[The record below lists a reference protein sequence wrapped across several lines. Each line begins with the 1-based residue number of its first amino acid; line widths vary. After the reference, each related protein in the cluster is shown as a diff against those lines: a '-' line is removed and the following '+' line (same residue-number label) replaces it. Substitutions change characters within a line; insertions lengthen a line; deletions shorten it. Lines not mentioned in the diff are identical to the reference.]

1 MKNQVS
7 GQIQHPCA
15 YCGEEIPHYRSNKKY
30 CDEDCKSKHFNQ
42 LQKEANLEMGRVNR
56 ILKKNFQI
64 MKDLLDEEK
73 HVKVKKIK
81 LEKKGFNFRFHTSV
95 IKFSGLTYTNVY
107 LLSWRDIEGEQVI
120 ISRAPET
127 ILEER

>member
-1 MKNQVS
+1 MKNTVS
-7 GQIQHPCA
+7 GLIQHPCT

-127 ILEER
+127 ILEDR

>member
-1 MKNQVS
+1 MKNHVS
-7 GQIQHPCA
+7 DQIQHPCT

-56 ILKKNFQI
+56 ILKKNFQV
-64 MKDLLDEEK
+64 MKDLLGAEK

-81 LEKKGFNFRFHTSV
+81 MEKKGFNFRFHTSV

-107 LLSWRDIEGEQVI
+107 LLSWRDIESEQVI

>member
-73 HVKVKKIK
+73 NVKVKKIK
-81 LEKKGFNFRFHTSV
+81 MEKKGFNFRFHTSV
-95 IKFSGLTYTNVY
+95 ISFSGLTYHNVY

-127 ILEER
+127 ILEDR

>member
-1 MKNQVS
+1 MKNHVS
-7 GQIQHPCA
+7 DQIQHPCT

-30 CDEDCKSKHFNQ
+30 GDEDCKSKHFNQ

-56 ILKKNFQI
+56 ILKKNFQV
-64 MKDLLDEEK
+64 MKDLLGAEK

-81 LEKKGFNFRFHTSV
+81 MEKKGFNFRFHTSV

-107 LLSWRDIEGEQVI
+107 LLSWRDIESEQVI

>member
-7 GQIQHPCA
+7 DQIQHPCT

-56 ILKKNFQI
+56 ILKKNFQV
-64 MKDLLDEEK
+64 MKDLLGAEK

-81 LEKKGFNFRFHTSV
+81 MEKKGFNFRFHTSV

-107 LLSWRDIEGEQVI
+107 LLSWRDIESEQVI

>member
-7 GQIQHPCA
+7 GQILHPCS

-64 MKDLLDEEK
+64 MKDLLDAEK
-73 HVKVKKIK
+73 NVKVKKIK
-81 LEKKGFNFRFHTSV
+81 MEKKGFDFRFHTSV
-95 IKFSGLTYTNVY
+95 IKTAGVTYTNVY
-107 LLSWRDIEGEQVI
+107 LLSWRDIENEHVI

>member
-1 MKNQVS
+1 MKIPVS
-7 GQIQHPCA
+7 GQIEHPCN
-15 YCGEEIPHYRSNKKY
+15 YCGKEIPYYRSNKKY
-30 CDEDCKSKHFNQ
+30 CDEDCKSKHFNK

-81 LEKKGFNFRFHTSV
+81 MEKKGFNFRFHTSV

-107 LLSWRDIEGEQVI
+107 LLSWREIEDEQVI

-127 ILEER
+127 ILEEK